1 MIVYHGSNRIV
12 QNPDIS
18 FSKAFLDFGK
28 GFYVTSF
35 KKQAEKW
42 ALRKAM
48 RYGGPAF
55 VNVFEMPD
63 DLSLYKV
70 LKFDSED
77 ENWLEF
83 VCECRRGSESYKN
96 YDIIIG
102 KVANDDVF
110 KTVNMYFQ
118 GLWDKHK
125 TLEELRYSKANNQI
139 CVINGEIIAEV
150 LKFKDFYEVN

>member
-48 RYGGPAF
+48 RYGGLAF

-83 VCECRRGSESYKN
+83 VCECRRGSENYKN